1 MAKKQHEDK
10 NPPEFIKEAKKRLK
24 KRRPEYKK
32 KRVIVPSITAAILVI
47 LGITA
52 AIHSTFFQS
61 TDDAFVEGRL
71 VSIAPR
77 VAAPVVKL
85 LVDDNQEVEAGELL
99 VELDP
104 KDLNAL
110 KILAKG
116 YERIK
121 AKDLAIDTYKKY
133 LERVTDPVDYKM
145 AKDRLDK
152 LDNLGSSE
160 AEESVGLIDKI
171 MGFFNKG

>member
-1 MAKKQHEDK
+1 MASYEESIGDYRSQV
-10 NPPEFIKEAKKRLK
+10 
-24 KRRPEYKK
+24 EY
-32 KRVIVPSITAAILVI
+32 L
-47 LGITA
+47 
-52 AIHSTFFQS
+52 
-61 TDDAFVEGRL
+61 E
-71 VSIAPR
+71 
-77 VAAPVVKL
+77 KL
-85 LVDDNQEVEAGELL
+85 S
-99 VELDP
+99 ELDP